1 MKKQIVFFLILF
13 STNLIAQEKPNFT
26 AVDSLYRE
34 DQFYIGIFYNDLQ
47 NLPNG
52 ISQGRF
58 TPSFSAGFLRDMPIN
73 KKRNFAIAIGLGYS
87 INNYNHNM
95 LSEPVSGVFEYSVIN
110 KRVEK
115 NKLTLHYIDLPLEI
129 RWRTSTPTNQD
140 FWRIYAGFKVSYLIY
155 NRTKYIDSEISI
167 IEESNNDFNKFQF
180 GTYLC
185 IGNNTFNFYVY
196 NGLNNLYKNA
206 FIDNKKIELK
216 SLNLGFMFYIL

>member
-1 MKKQIVFFLILF
+1 MKKQLVFFLILF
-13 STNLIAQEKPNFT
+13 SINLIAQEKPNFS

-34 DQFYIGIFYNDLQ
+34 DQFYLGVFYNDLQ

-95 LSEPVSGVFEYSVIN
+95 LSKPVSGVFKYSAIN

-140 FWRIYAGFKVSYLIY
+140 FWRIYAGFKASYLIY

-167 IEESNNDFNKFQF
+167 IEESNNDFSEFQF

-196 NGLNNLYKNA
+196 NGLNDLYKNA